1 MFNFNQLL
9 LHGTQSAN
17 LGWSRCY
24 PIHRNLLRVYTY
36 HVFDGRD
43 NGLSV
48 TVKTRELLSI
58 AMFTVYWLYYALR
71 IRDYILRTFY
81 IEIKAD
87 SGSQISIFRK
97 RLHIYIVSEFC
108 SQTPTYCYKAKN
120 IPSLRQIFVVKYPCW
135 NYWALF
141 FFPHR

>member
-1 MFNFNQLL
+1 VLLCQYVSQIVRLINNISQTFHILDFNNFWIDK
-9 LHGTQSAN
+9 QSAN

-48 TVKTRELLSI
+48 TVKTRELLLI

-97 RLHIYIVSEFC
+97 RLHIYIVSQFC
-108 SQTPTYCYKAKN
+108 SRA
-120 IPSLRQIFVVKYPCW
+120 
-135 NYWALF
+135 
-141 FFPHR
+141 H